1 MCVCVDRAFCIIYL
15 TLKLYIVVL
24 LSMAALS
31 VFFVVVVVVVFLA
44 PYGYI
49 GQPVLS
55 LFLYFIINSSENV
68 DARVQIK
75 LLLLFLSLSPYV
87 A

>member
-15 TLKLYIVVL
+15 TQKLHIVVL

-31 VFFVVVVVVVFLA
+31 VFVVVVVLA

-49 GQPVLS
+49 GQLVLS
-55 LFLYFIINSSENV
+55 LFLYFIINSSANV